1 MINVEISM
9 GTIDRAGHETL
20 VGNLICA
27 SLKKAGIPAI
37 GTFALRG
44 VERGSLTYETDH
56 EHSKHSF
63 AWREDEDDRENKF
76 IRSQLKNGAVVFKS
90 GRHAEDD
97 DDEL

>member
-1 MINVEISM
+1 MIKVEISM

-20 VGNLICA
+20 VGSLICS
-27 SLKKAGIPAI
+27 SLKQAGIPAI

-44 VERGSLTYETDH
+44 VERGSLTYETNI
-56 EHSKHSF
+56 ERSKHMF
-63 AWREDEDDRENKF
+63 VWREDEDDREKTF

-97 DDEL
+97 EL